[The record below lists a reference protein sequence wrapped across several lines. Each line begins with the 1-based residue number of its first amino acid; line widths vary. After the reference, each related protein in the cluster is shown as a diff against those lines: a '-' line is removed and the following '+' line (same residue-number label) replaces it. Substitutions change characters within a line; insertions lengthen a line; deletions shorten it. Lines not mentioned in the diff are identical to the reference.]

1 MDKIKIIE
9 GGIFI
14 DSRGRISH
22 VNDLDMGE
30 IERFYMIYHSDVSVV
45 RAWHAHQFEKKWFYA
60 VKGSFT
66 TAFVKI
72 DDWENPSLDLV
83 PEIYQLTA
91 DDSRILYVPEGYANG
106 IKANEP
112 DSILLVYSNKKLSVA
127 LNDSWRYDKD
137 MWMDWGI
144 KDLNYKIID
153 TQRIIDY
160 ITSFPKG
167 VSVEEIIQN
176 SGAEKLRVYPAL
188 FELEQ
193 SGFLEVLERE
203 ELGAPLI
210 VRKRIY

>member
-1 MDKIKIIE
+1 MIK
-9 GGIFI
+9 GGVFI
-14 DSRGRISH
+14 DSRGQISH
-22 VNDLDMGE
+22 VNDLDMSE
-30 IERFYMIYHSDVSVV
+30 IERFYMIHHSDISVV

-112 DSILLVYSNKKLSVA
+112 DAILLVYSNKKLSVA
-127 LNDSWRYDKD
+127 LNDSWRYDKN
-137 MWMDWGI
+137 MWMDWNNADI
-144 KDLNYKIID
+144 NYKLLD
-153 TQRIIDY
+153 TRRIINY
-160 ITSFPKG
+160 IGSETFE
-167 VSVEEIIQN
+167 VSVEDIIKY
-176 SGAEKLRVYPAL
+176 SGAEKLRVYPVL

-203 ELGAPLI
+203 ELGAPLM
-210 VRKRIY
+210 VRRKVH

>member
-1 MDKIKIIE
+1 MNK
-9 GGIFI
+9 GGVFI
-14 DSRGRISH
+14 DSRGQISH
-22 VNDLDMGE
+22 VNDLDMSE
-30 IERFYMIYHSDVSVV
+30 IERFYMIHHSDISVV

-112 DSILLVYSNKKLSVA
+112 DAILLVYSNKKLSVA
-127 LNDSWRYDKD
+127 LNDSWRYDKN
-137 MWMDWGI
+137 MWMDWNNADI
-144 KDLNYKIID
+144 NYKLLD
-153 TQRIIDY
+153 TRRIINY
-160 ITSFPKG
+160 IGSETFE
-167 VSVEEIIQN
+167 VSVEDIIKY

-203 ELGAPLI
+203 ELGAPLM
-210 VRKRIY
+210 VRRKVH